1 MSVSVEYMGRF
12 GNWMFQYA
20 CARRFA
26 RQNGLRLETNFP
38 DCPILSTTAH
48 PEGLSIVGQP
58 QVITDNDAS
67 LFSNS
72 YPPARYVLRGCF
84 QRPEWYADQTEIK
97 NFFVLKDE
105 HKMEKN
111 RADIVINLRL
121 GDYKRLHCVIHPEWY
136 LNILKQE
143 SFRRL
148 YITGAY
154 DRSNAFDRKYLGFF
168 SPYSPILVAPDPVQ
182 NFYFLMSFDKIVC
195 SNSTFCWWAA
205 WFGEASRIYMF
216 QNWTNNGLPYATP
229 SNLRHAIQ
237 LPGTLMA
244 GATTTPISFS
254 VLRLWDRLWSP
265 AQQA

>member
-1 MSVSVEYMGRF
+1 
-12 GNWMFQYA
+12 
-20 CARRFA
+20 
-26 RQNGLRLETNFP
+26 
-38 DCPILSTTAH
+38 
-48 PEGLSIVGQP
+48 
-58 QVITDNDAS
+58 
-67 LFSNS
+67 
-72 YPPARYVLRGCF
+72 
-84 QRPEWYADQTEIK
+84 
-97 NFFVLKDE
+97 
-105 HKMEKN
+105 
-111 RADIVINLRL
+111 
-121 GDYKRLHCVIHPEWY
+121 